1 MNNWTLENSP
11 RKWQE
16 EALSLWKENL
26 RGIVKVVTGGGKTF
40 FAEMCILE
48 FKKLY
53 PSGKVIVIV
62 PTLALLDQ
70 WYLSLQDDLN
80 VSIHEISIYSGQEKS
95 NAINAI
101 NLMVINTAR
110 KLILELSQNEDVF
123 LIVDECHHAG
133 SPENARAL
141 NGKPRATLGLSAT
154 PKRDYDDGLIKL
166 VEPKLGSVIFSYDY
180 EDASKDGIITGFE
193 LINVKIDFLR
203 EEQVKYNLLTRKIA
217 SRWAKRNQTNKP
229 TEEEDKSLKIL
240 LQRRA
245 MIVNSAGMRIPVAVN
260 LSEIGNGKRT
270 LIFHERIMAADTI
283 LRILKSRGH
292 NATIYHSQI
301 NPVIRRDNLALYK
314 TGVFD
319 YLVTCKALD
328 EGLNVPETCVA
339 IIASAT
345 ASDRQRIQR
354 FGRVLRP
361 TLNKV
366 FSTIYTVY
374 VSDQEE
380 LRLIREAAKYQGI
393 VNVKWKHV
401 KRRQNG

>member
-154 PKRDYDDGLIKL
+154 PKRL
-166 VEPKLGSVIFSYDY
+166 
-180 EDASKDGIITGFE
+180 
-193 LINVKIDFLR
+193 
-203 EEQVKYNLLTRKIA
+203 
-217 SRWAKRNQTNKP
+217 
-229 TEEEDKSLKIL
+229 
-240 LQRRA
+240 
-245 MIVNSAGMRIPVAVN
+245 
-260 LSEIGNGKRT
+260 
-270 LIFHERIMAADTI
+270 
-283 LRILKSRGH
+283 
-292 NATIYHSQI
+292 
-301 NPVIRRDNLALYK
+301 
-314 TGVFD
+314 
-319 YLVTCKALD
+319 
-328 EGLNVPETCVA
+328 
-339 IIASAT
+339 
-345 ASDRQRIQR
+345 
-354 FGRVLRP
+354 
-361 TLNKV
+361 
-366 FSTIYTVY
+366 
-374 VSDQEE
+374 
-380 LRLIREAAKYQGI
+380 
-393 VNVKWKHV
+393 
-401 KRRQNG
+401 